1 MNDKPNIAPIARAVC
16 AALGATLS
24 HDNENERYARAVYA
38 DGVTLGLYLT
48 FNKRLEV
55 SANMPGQCSV
65 NDVIEYE
72 EKNRGTFTT
81 RISVD
86 CERAP
91 DALAR
96 DITRRLLPDAKTLHA
111 RALARNKS
119 NQEWA
124 EAREATAVWLAK
136 RLGVE
141 RRRDWAFYPGGV
153 SLTVQGPDSVAF
165 DRTIYCTAKTAA
177 KIVELLKG
185 DKSGE

>member
-1 MNDKPNIAPIARAVC
+1 MNDKPDITPIARAVC
-16 AALGATLS
+16 AALGATMS
-24 HDNENERYARAVYA
+24 HDEGNERYARAVYA

-86 CERAP
+86 PERAP

-111 RALARNKS
+111 RAVARNKA
-119 NQEWA
+119 NADWA
-124 EAREATAVWLAK
+124 AAREATAVKLAK

-141 RRRDWAFYPGGV
+141 RRRDWSFFPGGV
-153 SLTVQGPDSVAF
+153 WLTVQGPDSIAF
-165 DRTIYCTAKTAA
+165 DRTIYCTADTAA
-177 KIVELLKG
+177 RIVELLKAEKG
-185 DKSGE
+185 GE